1 MSSWRY
7 RGKIIAEMLGF
18 MIYDVVNVIKSCQ
31 VALFVIWLG
40 TSVVSAV
47 WIFFMCLVQ
56 AKEGNMALW
65 HWWVWWA
72 PCWLALNLVGFFI
85 WWVIESYKRAKRRL
99 Q

>member
-1 MSSWRY
+1 MSSWSY

-18 MIYDVVNVIKSCQ
+18 MIDDVVNVIKSCQ

-40 TSVVSAV
+40 TSIFSAV
-47 WIFFMCLVQ
+47 WMLLMCLVQ
-56 AKEGNMALW
+56 AKEGSMNLW

-99 Q
+99 R